1 MHFDAFLFDAG
12 GVLVLPDPTVLGPL
26 LAPYGGD
33 TSIDAHR
40 RAHYAAMAV
49 KSMVDAGET
58 DWHEYNM
65 AYVNAVGVD
74 GEHAE
79 HAAMV
84 LDQTRTAHLWRW
96 PIPEAVTT
104 LAELARRCVPMGVV
118 SNASGQIADVLVRA
132 KLCQAGEGSATMMRC
147 VIDSHVVGV
156 AKPDP
161 AIFDRAL
168 EYFAELERDRIAY
181 IGDSV
186 KMDVLGARA
195 AGLHPIL
202 VDPFDDHPGADF
214 DRIRSLTD
222 LLDMATIADSPQR

>member
-1 MHFDAFLFDAG
+1 
-12 GVLVLPDPTVLGPL
+12 
-26 LAPYGGD
+26 
-33 TSIDAHR
+33 
-40 RAHYAAMAV
+40 
-49 KSMVDAGET
+49 
-58 DWHEYNM
+58 
-65 AYVNAVGVD
+65 
-74 GEHAE
+74 
-79 HAAMV
+79 
-84 LDQTRTAHLWRW
+84 
-96 PIPEAVTT
+96 
-104 LAELARRCVPMGVV
+104 
-118 SNASGQIADVLVRA
+118 VLVRA